1 MVIGEMSMERPEI
14 PGNRKKSIEEK
25 QVFIWVSQGLNLA
38 PMSFSLLF
46 ICKMGIRI
54 DASH

>member
-25 QVFIWVSQGLNLA
+25 QVFIWAKSGFELGTCELQSIVHL
-38 PMSFSLLF
+38 
-46 ICKMGIRI
+46 
-54 DASH
+54 